1 MNDYI
6 TPNYET
12 ITKEQKE
19 TLLQLMNS
27 TIINGFNDQDFRDIL
42 RVISRV
48 IDRLEAI
55 SEDD

>member
-27 TIINGFNDQDFRDIL
+27 TIINGFNDQDFRDVL
-42 RVISRV
+42 SVISRV

-55 SEDD
+55 SEDN

>member
-27 TIINGFNDQDFRDIL
+27 TIINGFNDQDFRDVL
-42 RVISRV
+42 SVISNIYFLTDV
-48 IDRLEAI
+48 LLT
-55 SEDD
+55 